1 MTISWGGNFCLN
13 ISIPA
18 RDIIT
23 NNTARRIL
31 DEKVDFDTNTT
42 RTDKEGL
49 QPCTAAV
56 LVSLKIYFF
65 SLLYCLQCFFFCLF
79 VCFFFRVIVDLTLA
93 ALPLAVRCC
102 FEFYFFVIDA
112 NLDMA
117 RFVLTDQ

>member
-1 MTISWGGNFCLN
+1 MTISWSGNFCLN

-49 QPCTAAV
+49 QPCTAVV
-56 LVSLKIYFF
+56 LVSLNIYFF
-65 SLLYCLQCFFFCLF
+65 TWYQSSVLFAMFFFFCLF
-79 VCFFFRVIVDLTLA
+79 VCCFFFG
-93 ALPLAVRCC
+93 
-102 FEFYFFVIDA
+102 
-112 NLDMA
+112 
-117 RFVLTDQ
+117 

>member
-13 ISIPA
+13 MISIPA

-49 QPCTAAV
+49 QPCTAVV
-56 LVSLKIYFF
+56 LVSLNITFSLGI
-65 SLLYCLQCFFFCLF
+65 SLLYCLQCFLF
-79 VCFFFRVIVDLTLA
+79 VCLFLSGDCRSYVSSITVGG
-93 ALPLAVRCC
+93 PLL
-102 FEFYFFVIDA
+102 F
-112 NLDMA
+112 
-117 RFVLTDQ
+117 